1 MHVCKALNNALKDL
15 KKGMIDMHKTV
26 IAPIVAV
33 LVMAIQL
40 IFGVKIPES
49 LANEVV
55 VATSNVVAVLVAIY
69 GIFKNHQKEKSASM
83 PDDVDKK

>member
-1 MHVCKALNNALKDL
+1 MY
-15 KKGMIDMHKTV
+15 KTI

-33 LVMAIQL
+33 FVMAIQL

-55 VATSNVVAVLVAIY
+55 VVISNAIAVFIAIY
-69 GIFKNHQKEKSASM
+69 GIFKNHKKEKSTSM
-83 PDDVDKK
+83 LDDADKK